1 MKATIKINN
10 EAARSELE
18 EVAGKIELVDQSLRE
33 SFSGFDV
40 RSILPEV
47 QRPEH
52 VVDVALELGNLRAHE
67 PAQLVDV
74 ADPVEKA
81 QERAQPR
88 TFVDDGAG

>member
-10 EAARSELE
+10 EDARSELE

-47 QRPEH
+47 QRSMADAGVDLPESTL
-52 VVDVALELGNLRAHE
+52 LEYAGAIS
-67 PAQLVDV
+67 
-74 ADPVEKA
+74 
-81 QERAQPR
+81 ERQDFE
-88 TFVDDGAG
+88 FVLA

>member
-47 QRPEH
+47 QRSMADAGVDLPES
-52 VVDVALELGNLRAHE
+52 ALLEYAGAIS
-67 PAQLVDV
+67 
-74 ADPVEKA
+74 
-81 QERAQPR
+81 ERQDFEFAL
-88 TFVDDGAG
+88 A